1 MFISLTSLWRLPIQ
15 AIFFQIILNHPRFWR
30 LWRVLLYWNFNFS
43 TSCCCRKYDS
53 QGDIACCWSFRS
65 CFCSGSFSSI
75 VVCVF
80 KRDLIIWSLAKK
92 LYWRKTMF
100 FWWNSPLLFSRFS
113 KLVNRFLDFQTSDKF
128 NASEL
133 SSGDVVMLL
142 VVIDRL
148 TSSQVFQEKL

>member
-1 MFISLTSLWRLPIQ
+1 MSISLTSLRRLPIQ
-15 AIFFQIILNHPRFWR
+15 AIFFPVILNHLCFWR
-30 LWRVLLYWNFNFS
+30 LWRVLLYWSFNFS

-65 CFCSGSFSSI
+65 CFCSESLSSI

-80 KRDLIIWSLAKK
+80 KRDLTIWSLAKK